1 MSDSLK
7 LNPFS
12 PGLILKGS
20 GSSVPSEY
28 FVDIIPTAAKEEKL
42 PAVIMQAPDGRDRA
56 QTEPLFDLDDHRLS
70 VPTIQRPRT
79 GSTARPRRGTLASIE
94 DAGGRGNMDI
104 SPADRAFLMGGTVS
118 RDFEQAVE
126 DDNASITS
134 FQHTPGHSFSRG
146 TVRKDRR
153 GSEKSKSRGTS
164 PSPPT
169 SLHAF
174 ADHRRRERANT
185 LEVPDA
191 TRPVSVEGEHRRRL
205 TFSEGREAK
214 TDDSASSTST
224 DSEAERDVT
233 FPQDDHPEE
242 GPEIDFEELEEY
254 VADATA
260 PTSPVVVAQEP
271 EDQAKPIDLPASAAV
286 ESDDAFDELEK
297 VQRPDSVAERRASQV
312 EVARPFYTFF
322 SPQSEQIIHSTS
334 LGGLLAEGE
343 TFRQFFTDSDDAC
356 WWLDVVRPSEDV
368 VTVLCK
374 AFSVHPLTRED
385 ITQKE
390 SREKVEMFNHYYFI
404 AFRSFEDD
412 KKQDDYLDPIPFY
425 AVVFRYGILTFS
437 YKSTPHSSHIFER
450 IRKLRD
456 HMQITTNWLAYAL
469 IDDIVDGFMPVINEV
484 DREVDAIED
493 HVYVARE
500 EDARGVLVKIG
511 ESRKKVMS
519 LLRLLGGKSDVIKGF
534 AKRCTPQ
541 YEVAPTSDVGM
552 YLSDIQDHVITMRD
566 ALTHS
571 EQLLSRIHSN
581 FLAQVNIDNINAG
594 NKTNRM
600 LGKVTLLA
608 TILVPM
614 NLITGL
620 FGMNVEV
627 PMRGVN
633 NVGPWFGILGF
644 IVLFSICCMLVF
656 KRMRLI

>member
-1 MSDSLK
+1 MNHTKK

-12 PGLILKGS
+12 RRPAIKGI
-20 GSSVPSEY
+20 GSAGSAYSDRPKSKY
-28 FVDIIPTAAKEEKL
+28 FIDHIYWAAWKKKKMSAL
-42 PAVIMQAPDGRDRA
+42 QRNDDDRVQIAP
-56 QTEPLFDLDDHRLS
+56 LYDLDDHRLN
-70 VPTIQRPRT
+70 VPSSQRPRT
-79 GSTARPRRGTLASIE
+79 GSTAQPRRNTLASI
-94 DAGGRGNMDI
+94 DDSAGRGNMDL
-104 SPADRAFLMGGTVS
+104 SSADRALLMQGTVS
-118 RDFEQAVE
+118 RDFEHAVV
-126 DDNASITS
+126 DDNASVTS

-185 LEVPDA
+185 LE
-191 TRPVSVEGEHRRRL
+191 SVEGEPRRRL
-205 TFSEGREAK
+205 TFSEGRDAK

-233 FPQDDHPEE
+233 YPQDDHPEE
-242 GPEIDFEELEEY
+242 GPEIDFEELEEF
-254 VADATA
+254 VAEAEDV
-260 PTSPVVVAQEP
+260 SPNTPAVDAQEP
-271 EDQAKPIDLPASAAV
+271 EDEAKPIELPNSAIPD
-286 ESDDAFDELEK
+286 SDDAFDELEK
-297 VQRPDSVAERRASQV
+297 VKRPNSAVDRFTSQV
-312 EVARPFYTFF
+312 EVSRPFYTFF
-322 SPQSEQIIHSTS
+322 SPESEVIIHSTS
-334 LGGLLAEGE
+334 LGGLLSEGE
-343 TFRQFFTDSDDAC
+343 TFRELFTNSDDAC
-356 WWLDVVRPSEDV
+356 WWLDIVRPTEDE

-374 AFSVHPLTRED
+374 AFAVHPLTRED
-385 ITQKE
+385 ITQQE

-412 KKQDDYLDPIPFY
+412 KRDDEYLEPIPFY
-425 AVVFRYGILTFS
+425 AVVFSYGIITFS
-437 YKSTPHSSHIFER
+437 YQSTPHSAHILDR
-450 IRKLRD
+450 IRRLRD
-456 HMQITTNWLAYAL
+456 HMRISTDWLAYAL
-469 IDDIVDGFMPVINEV
+469 IDDIVDGFMPVIGEV

-493 HVYVARE
+493 NVYVARE
-500 EDARGVLVKIG
+500 EDARAVLIKIG
-511 ESRKKVMS
+511 ECRKKVMS

-534 AKRCTPQ
+534 AKRCNPH
-541 YEVAPTSDVGM
+541 YEVAPTGDVGM

-566 ALTHS
+566 TLTHS

-608 TILVPM
+608 TVLVPM

-627 PMRGVN
+627 PWKNVN

-644 IVLFSICCMLVF
+644 ILLFSLACMLIF